1 MNLQALANNPA
12 EGKVVTLHYPDN
24 TEESFDL
31 PEMLQAV
38 LAQQGFG
45 TESANGWLHH
55 APSGYALL
63 VQVLYVDLKSGE
75 GVRCGTTIQ
84 IHHPTLFPEGI
95 FEYQHS
101 VGETLAEAL
110 NEGFRL
116 WLASDWSVLL
126 DAVAEE
132 QGECMRLEM
141 TFDHTQ
147 PPLKR
152 RISLGNVLHYCEYT
166 PEVSA
171 QSDDETHDFCPC
183 CLLTSCLETFKPLLQ
198 DQQNYAI
205 RLFASRDGMGETDA
219 DCRVNGEDW
228 EEGVEG
234 IKAYATTWADAGLE
248 FRKQYVVVRNIE

>member
-63 VQVLYVDLKSGE
+63 VQVLYVDLKSE
-75 GVRCGTTIQ
+75 DDVHCATTIQ
-84 IHHPTLFPEGI
+84 IHHPTLLPEGI
-95 FEYQHS
+95 FEYQYA
-101 VGETLAEAL
+101 VGKTPAEAL

-116 WLASDWSVLL
+116 WLASDWLVLL

-132 QGECMRLEM
+132 QGEYMRLEM

-152 RISLGNVLHYCEYT
+152 RISLGNVVYYYEYE
-166 PEVSA
+166 PEVS
-171 QSDDETHDFCPC
+171 DEANLCHCLFTH
-183 CLLTSCLETFKPLLQ
+183 CLETFKSLLQ
-198 DQQNYAI
+198 DKRNYAI
-205 RLFASRDGMGETDA
+205 RLFASRDGMGQTNA
-219 DCRVNGEDW
+219 DCRVNGEAW
-228 EEGVEG
+228 AEGVEG
-234 IKAYATTWADAGLE
+234 IKAYAATWADAGFE